1 MKKEKYLVH
10 TNSIKKEQ
18 ARIIQRKVLEE
29 VSDLVMNS
37 AGPKGSTTMILKGD
51 SYPLYTK
58 DGKKILENI
67 KLFGEVEQGI
77 LDQLLQIT
85 EKIVSKVGDGTTSAI
100 RLSYLIFLYLV
111 EMEVDNNKNSYDII
125 EKFKE
130 AKDIIIEEIKK
141 NTKDFTPED
150 AYDICMI
157 STNGNKE
164 LSNIIYNIYKKYN
177 TGVYIDLK
185 TSNTSDYIIKEYDG
199 LTINR
204 GYASPAY
211 INRPTGECV
220 IRNPRIYVFK
230 DPVDTE
236 EMIGYFTKI
245 LYTNIMEPLYSK
257 GEPIPTV
264 IMCPFISRDVN
275 TQLEQLEK
283 VMYSYD
289 KDEVSQMS
297 KLPICI
303 VSNLAKYA
311 DEIADLGMLADI
323 KPICKYIDATVQQ
336 RDIAEGKA
344 PSIDNVE
351 EFYGTVEE
359 IIIDKEKT
367 KFINPVNMFMK
378 DEEGNYIL
386 DEEGNRVYSNSY
398 TSLLSFLKTNLQQC
412 IDDGEDAVTINMLKR
427 RINSLSSS
435 LVELYIGGVSVTD
448 RESVKDLADDAIRN
462 CRSAANNGVGRATN
476 FEALLASDKLKDDE
490 SIDEEVREFIN
501 VIYYSYLDIVE
512 DLYIKSFSD
521 ETLANEKLAESIEKE
536 MPINLKTLE
545 FDGKVLTSIL
555 SDITILDCIAR
566 IVTIM
571 FTSNQILISS
581 PMSNSYQYISE
592 EDEEEEVVEE

>member
-111 EMEVDNNKNSYDII
+111 EMAVDNKKNSYDII

-141 NTKDFTPED
+141 NTKEFTPED

-204 GYASPAY
+204 GYASPTY
-211 INRPTGECV
+211 INRPNGECV

-245 LYTNIMEPLYSK
+245 LYTNIMKPLYSK
-257 GEPIPTV
+257 SGDLTPTV

-297 KLPICI
+297 KPPICI

-336 RDIAEGKA
+336 RDIVEGKA

-386 DEEGNRVYSNSY
+386 DEEGNRAYSNSY

-512 DLYIKSFSD
+512 DLYIKAFSD

-592 EDEEEEVVEE
+592 EDEEEVVEE

>member
-141 NTKDFTPED
+141 NTKEFTPED

-211 INRPTGECV
+211 INRPNGECV

-245 LYTNIMEPLYSK
+245 LYTNIMQPLYSK
-257 GEPIPTV
+257 SEPTPTV

-297 KLPICI
+297 KPPICI
-303 VSNLAKYA
+303 ITNLAKYA

-336 RDIAEGKA
+336 RDIVEGKA

-512 DLYIKSFSD
+512 DLYIKSFAN

-592 EDEEEEVVEE
+592 EDEEEVVEE

>member
-130 AKDIIIEEIKK
+130 AKDIIIKEIKK
-141 NTKDFTPED
+141 NTKEFTPED

-211 INRPTGECV
+211 INRPNGECV

-245 LYTNIMEPLYSK
+245 LYTNIMQPLYSK
-257 GEPIPTV
+257 SEPTPTV

-275 TQLEQLEK
+275 AQLEQLEK

-297 KLPICI
+297 KPPICI

-336 RDIAEGKA
+336 RDIVEGKA

-521 ETLANEKLAESIEKE
+521 ETLANEKLAESIEK
-536 MPINLKTLE
+536 
-545 FDGKVLTSIL
+545 
-555 SDITILDCIAR
+555 
-566 IVTIM
+566 
-571 FTSNQILISS
+571 
-581 PMSNSYQYISE
+581 
-592 EDEEEEVVEE
+592 

>member
-141 NTKDFTPED
+141 NTKEFTPED

-211 INRPTGECV
+211 INRPNGECV

-245 LYTNIMEPLYSK
+245 LYTNIMKPLYSK
-257 GEPIPTV
+257 SGELTPTV

-297 KLPICI
+297 KPPICI

-336 RDIAEGKA
+336 RDIVEGKA

-592 EDEEEEVVEE
+592 EDEEEVVEE

>member
-141 NTKDFTPED
+141 NTKEFTPED

-211 INRPTGECV
+211 INRPNGECV

-245 LYTNIMEPLYSK
+245 LYTNIMKPLYSK
-257 GEPIPTV
+257 SGELTPTV

-297 KLPICI
+297 KPPICI

-336 RDIAEGKA
+336 RDIVEGKA

-581 PMSNSYQYISE
+581 PMSNSINISQKKMKKKK
-592 EDEEEEVVEE
+592 